1 LRLIVLDLAV
11 PDFSTLSRR
20 QKALKV
26 NIAFRGS
33 GGPLHLLVDSTG
45 MKVEGEGEWNARK
58 HGGTKRRV
66 WRKIHIGIDEKT
78 MQVQAAGFTIS
89 DIGDAPMLAHVFN

>member
-1 LRLIVLDLAV
+1 LRLIVQDWAV
-11 PDFSTLSRR
+11 PDFSTLSPR

-26 NIAFRGS
+26 NISYRGS

-45 MKVEGEGEWNARK
+45 MKVEGEGEWNACK

-66 WRKIHIGIDEKT
+66 SRKIHAVLT
-78 MQVQAAGFTIS
+78 RT
-89 DIGDAPMLAHVFN
+89 